1 MIRCFS
7 KTGNLHTGRQE
18 ENQDAILSGENGRF
32 LALVLADGVSS
43 CQEAGPGA
51 RVACRTAA
59 DLLLTQGTRF
69 LMCRGRQAATMLLP
83 QILAALTALAEE
95 DGVPL
100 EEYSSTIACVLLD
113 RVEGKAAYCSV
124 GDSLILAAGE
134 NGCRVLA
141 MPDSHRDGCCVT
153 TTRGAAQQARAGSF
167 DVGDYHSILLCSDGA
182 WRLMYDKNRLAPPVR
197 HMLLCGNYGGLSYY
211 LNGRES
217 QDDCTFICHVSQ

>member
-124 GDSLILAAGE
+124 
-134 NGCRVLA
+134 
-141 MPDSHRDGCCVT
+141 
-153 TTRGAAQQARAGSF
+153 AGSF